1 MRQAIPKHLTT
12 NRAEGLIRGE
22 AIAQYELGSMRNF
35 VYLVIDWEM
44 KEALIVDPQKDLA
57 PLEDLQANGIALKGI
72 LITHSHHDHIAGVSP
87 LLEIDPSLPV
97 YVHPLDEHRLKKISN
112 SSLHLLTDG
121 ERFYLNGEKTGT
133 GVEIETLHSPGHSA
147 GEVCFVVRV
156 PDGSGY
162 LLSGDTLFIR
172 DCGRTDL
179 ETGNNEAMFA
189 TLQKL
194 KSLPDSYVM
203 LPGHHYALETANLLG
218 VEKTTSPPLLCLS
231 VEELRTLP

>member
-1 MRQAIPKHLTT
+1 M
-12 NRAEGLIRGE
+12 IRGE

-35 VYLVIDWEM
+35 VYLVIDWET
-44 KEALIVDPQKDLA
+44 KEALIVDPQKDLT
-57 PLEDLQANGIALKGI
+57 PLADLKANGIALKGI

-87 LLEIDPSLPV
+87 LLELDSTLPV
-97 YVHPLDEHRLKKISN
+97 YVHPLDQHRLKKVTSASIH
-112 SSLHLLTDG
+112 SLEDG
-121 ERFYLNGEKTGT
+121 ERFQINGESTGP
-133 GVEIETLHSPGHSA
+133 GVEIQTLHSPGHSA
-147 GEVCFVVRV
+147 GEVCFIVHV
-156 PDGSGY
+156 PSGEAY

-179 ETGNNEAMFA
+179 ETGDNEAMFA

-218 VEKTTSPPLLCLS
+218 VEKTTSPPLLCRS